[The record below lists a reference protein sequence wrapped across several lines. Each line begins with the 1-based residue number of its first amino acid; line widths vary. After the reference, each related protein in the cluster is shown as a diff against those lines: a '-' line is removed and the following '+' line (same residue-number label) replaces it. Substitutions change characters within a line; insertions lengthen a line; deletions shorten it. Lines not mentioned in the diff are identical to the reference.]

1 VGIQGGL
8 GKGQIYMKL
17 RVVLVFLFIL
27 LAQAGNMVL
36 AQSDATPAKS
46 ASHSRAAA
54 PKPGAGEWYKAT
66 RVTLRMQ
73 TAGGISKT
81 VYDIGQGQELKIT
94 ADGQHS
100 QIMLVN
106 GRRAWMLVKNVTL
119 EPGQEI
125 DTLDGPVL
133 NLRMALELLRAAAP
147 AGPGKIKGR
156 TEVHIDE
163 QKHPITVNTASAS
176 GGIDAPWTL
185 DAVIE
190 PVTPDEWSFELH
202 VRHDEIVYLSGT
214 WKKDAVA
221 PVFSDEMPLDGWQ
234 ILSIGPTKLPT
245 ANGTVYDYGAQISR
259 RHPSTLG
266 ELRKMS
272 E

>member
-1 VGIQGGL
+1 
-8 GKGQIYMKL
+8 
-17 RVVLVFLFIL
+17 
-27 LAQAGNMVL
+27 
-36 AQSDATPAKS
+36 
-46 ASHSRAAA
+46 
-54 PKPGAGEWYKAT
+54 
-66 RVTLRMQ
+66 
-73 TAGGISKT
+73 
-81 VYDIGQGQELKIT
+81 IGHGQELKIT

-106 GRRAWMLVKNVTL
+106 GRHPWMLAKNVAL

-147 AGPGKIKGR
+147 SGPGKIKER
-156 TEVHIDE
+156 TEFHLNE
-163 QKHPITVNTASAS
+163 QKRSITVNTASAS
-176 GGIDAPWTL
+176 AGIDAPWTL

-190 PVTPDEWSFELH
+190 PVTPDEWSFELN
-202 VRHDEIVYLSGT
+202 VKHDEPIRLSGT
-214 WKKDAVA
+214 WLRKEPEN
-221 PVFSDEMPLDGWQ
+221 PVFSDQMPLDGWQ
-234 ILSIGPTKLPT
+234 VLSIGPTKVTT

>member
-1 VGIQGGL
+1 
-8 GKGQIYMKL
+8 MKL
-17 RVVLVFLFIL
+17 RIVFLFIL
-27 LAQAGNMVL
+27 LAQTSTMVL
-36 AQSDATPAKS
+36 AQSGTAPATRP
-46 ASHSRAAA
+46 SHSRAAA
-54 PKPGAGEWYKAT
+54 PRQGAGEWYKAT

-73 TAGGISKT
+73 TGGGASKT
-81 VYDIGQGQELKIT
+81 TYDIGHGQELKIT

-106 GRRAWMLVKNVTL
+106 GRRAWMLVKNVAL

-147 AGPGKIKGR
+147 AGPGKIKER
-156 TEVHIDE
+156 AEFHIDE
-163 QKHPITVNTASAS
+163 QKRSITVNTASAS
-176 GGIDAPWTL
+176 GGIDAPWIL
-185 DAVIE
+185 DAVIQ
-190 PVTPDEWSFELH
+190 PIAPDQWSFELH
-202 VRHDEIVYLSGT
+202 VRHDETIYLSGT
-214 WKKDAVA
+214 WQKEAVA
-221 PVFSDEMPLDGWQ
+221 PVFSDDMPLDGWQ
-234 ILSIGPTKLPT
+234 VLSIGATKIVT

>member
-1 VGIQGGL
+1 
-8 GKGQIYMKL
+8 MKL
-17 RVVLVFLFIL
+17 RIVFLFIL
-27 LAQAGNMVL
+27 LAQAGNVL
-36 AQSDATPAKS
+36 AQSGTARATRPN
-46 ASHSRAAA
+46 HSRTDA
-54 PKPGAGEWYKAT
+54 PKQGAGEWYKAT

-73 TAGGISKT
+73 AASGVSKT
-81 VYDIGQGQELKIT
+81 TYVIGRGQELKIT
-94 ADGQHS
+94 ADGQPS

-106 GRRAWMLVKNVTL
+106 GRRAWMLVKNVAL

-133 NLRMALELLRAAAP
+133 NLRIALELLRAAAP
-147 AGPGKIKGR
+147 AGPGKIKER
-156 TEVHIDE
+156 TEVHLDE
-163 QKHPITVNTASAS
+163 QKRSITVNTASAS

-190 PVTPDEWSFELH
+190 PIAPDQWSFELH
-202 VRHDEIVYLSGT
+202 VRHDEVIYLSGT
-214 WKKDAVA
+214 WQKEAAA
-221 PVFSDEMPLDGWQ
+221 PVFSDEMTLDGWQ
-234 ILSIGPTKLPT
+234 ILSIGATKIAT
-245 ANGTVYDYGAQISR
+245 ANGPVYDYGAQISR